1 MQPGSPVWSR
11 TLLKQKGEQQIT
23 GKRKTFTSDRSTG
36 RDSSGAL
43 GNTLLGTGEG
53 PTIAARAA
61 RYAAVLRGFSAVSFF
76 PPSLLRDSHAGKRSR
91 KSLLS
96 FGSSV
101 GAALAKDGRSSA
113 AWPTRTSSARLS
125 SSRNKGSITLSTSV
139 ATDNRKLSSARASG
153 TIAAALSVASQSLT
167 IRGASALAV

>member
-91 KSLLS
+91 KSLLF

-101 GAALAKDGRSSA
+101 GASLAKQGGLYTPL
-113 AWPTRTSSARLS
+113 PTAS
-125 SSRNKGSITLSTSV
+125 SSPRPFRSPNYYS
-139 ATDNRKLSSARASG
+139 
-153 TIAAALSVASQSLT
+153 
-167 IRGASALAV
+167 